1 MTVKSTLKNALLDYI
16 AFDARS
22 EQDSDKK
29 VVATKQYLDE
39 LESLEDV
46 PKEWIISKGTL
57 MIHILSLRIDH
68 LKRAIDEDV
77 PFEDVTEMREE
88 RRILLTA
95 RKQILDFLKL

>member
-1 MTVKSTLKNALLDYI
+1 MTVKSALKNALLDYI
-16 AFDARS
+16 TFDARS

-39 LESLEDV
+39 LESLADV

-68 LKRAIDEDV
+68 LKRAINEDV